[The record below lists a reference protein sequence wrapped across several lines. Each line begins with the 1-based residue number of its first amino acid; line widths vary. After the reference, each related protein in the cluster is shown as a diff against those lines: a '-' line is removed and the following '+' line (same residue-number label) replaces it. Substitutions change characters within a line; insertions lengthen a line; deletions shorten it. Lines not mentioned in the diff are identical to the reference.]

1 MNIKDKASRIRQLQ
15 KDPVFQDVIQDIRE
29 RQTSVFLNA
38 DSSQDDLKG
47 AHDIIRA
54 LNQIDIYFNSVY
66 AEEAMYDKQQLKGQ
80 YRGKHA

>member
-15 KDPVFQDVIQDIRE
+15 KDPVFQDVIQEIRE
-29 RQTSVFLNA
+29 RQTNVFLNA

-47 AHDIIRA
+47 AHDVIRA

-66 AEEAMYDKQQLKGQ
+66 SEEAMYDKQQLKGQ
-80 YRGKHA
+80 HRVRRD